1 MLGPVRALRWV
12 VQKPVPW
19 EALTKLENWSHA
31 PLFSFST
38 EREAAELY
46 QPLCAVLSVPW
57 SISVAPSYFV
67 LSGPARVTGFQQPS
81 KTVR

>member
-1 MLGPVRALRWV
+1 MLIFCGELCIYIHQEYWLIVFFYYNVISSVLGPVRALSWV

-19 EALTKLENWSHA
+19 EAFKKLENWSHA

-46 QPLCAVLSVPW
+46 
-57 SISVAPSYFV
+57 
-67 LSGPARVTGFQQPS
+67 
-81 KTVR
+81 